1 MDCGYFTL
9 TDNPPSYGA
18 DRRDANQFLRE
29 VLAESVLAEE
39 LGFASVWLPEH
50 HFGLF
55 GCLPTPALYLAH
67 LAAKTRRVKLAP
79 GTVVLPINQPLRLAE
94 EFLSLD
100 LLSDGRAI
108 FCAGRGYD
116 HREYDGFGV
125 SIAESRERFDEA
137 FALVRRA
144 FTEEQFTF
152 DGKYYQVPEPVTVLP
167 RPVQQP
173 HPPMYVACWSL
184 PTIEMAAREGYH
196 AIFAPFAA
204 AMMHGGLDKAA
215 AAFRALAAEAGQPR
229 PRVMCSYFFAIVDDP
244 AEKRRAQERLMKYL
258 LGAAPALVDRDKPP
272 PPHLAYM
279 ADVVAQ
285 LERLEPSD
293 LGERSFICGSPEECI
308 AALKRVEAAGV
319 DEVILYFN
327 FGALD
332 HRQTTR
338 MMERFAREILPHV
351 GAAPAAV
358 SP

>member
-1 MDCGYFTL
+1 
-9 TDNPPSYGA
+9 
-18 DRRDANQFLRE
+18 
-29 VLAESVLAEE
+29 
-39 LGFASVWLPEH
+39 
-50 HFGLF
+50 
-55 GCLPTPALYLAH
+55 
-67 LAAKTRRVKLAP
+67 
-79 GTVVLPINQPLRLAE
+79 
-94 EFLSLD
+94 
-100 LLSDGRAI
+100 
-108 FCAGRGYD
+108 
-116 HREYDGFGV
+116 
-125 SIAESRERFDEA
+125 
-137 FALVRRA
+137 
-144 FTEEQFTF
+144 
-152 DGKYYQVPEPVTVLP
+152 
-167 RPVQQP
+167 
-173 HPPMYVACWSL
+173 
-184 PTIEMAAREGYH
+184 
-196 AIFAPFAA
+196 
-204 AMMHGGLDKAA
+204 MMHGGLDKAA